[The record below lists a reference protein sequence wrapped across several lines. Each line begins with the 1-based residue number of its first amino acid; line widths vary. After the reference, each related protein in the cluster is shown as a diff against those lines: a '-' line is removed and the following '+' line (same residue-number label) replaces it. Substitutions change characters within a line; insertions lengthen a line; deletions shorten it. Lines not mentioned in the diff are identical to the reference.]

1 MKNINKNI
9 NTQNN
14 IYDNNSKYIYK
25 KNENDNR
32 NNWGKIPY
40 EKKTIIENIND
51 NTNDI
56 YWSLTTIRVDN
67 NNNSFIT
74 SFNEENNVE

>member
-1 MKNINKNI
+1 MQKILQKEKKISLIHQQIEYMKNINNNI

-56 YWSLTTIRVDN
+56 YRSLTT
-67 NNNSFIT
+67 
-74 SFNEENNVE
+74 